1 MVPGLVAL
9 LPSPWNNDIT
19 QYLPS
24 SAGVA
29 MSAHVRF
36 PNLLP
41 PAGGLAV
48 LASYTLTVLAV
59 AMLMIE
65 RRDA

>member
-36 PNLLP
+36 PNPLP
-41 PAGGLAV
+41 PAGARRLAG
-48 LASYTLTVLAV
+48 YTLAILAV